1 MGNLLRKELNMGF
14 FFDTKHT
21 HTHTHIYIYISNTNR
36 QNLIMNFGNYKC
48 GAKEI

>member
-1 MGNLLRKELNMGF
+1 MGNLLQKELYMGF

-21 HTHTHIYIYISNTNR
+21 HIYISNTNR